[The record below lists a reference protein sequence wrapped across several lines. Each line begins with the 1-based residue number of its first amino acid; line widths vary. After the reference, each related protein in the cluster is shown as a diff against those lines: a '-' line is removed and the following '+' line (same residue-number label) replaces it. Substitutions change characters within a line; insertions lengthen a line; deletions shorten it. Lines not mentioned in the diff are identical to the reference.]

1 MCNVMMGLRRR
12 SKTCTP
18 TVPTMTLTFFLLY
31 VQKNTRCSAPIAE
44 NADLRSAVNSRSNTS
59 ADERSWSSKR
69 LSSIVAA
76 GGDDDL
82 EHLHGDA
89 AAAAAAAAAAGGGAD
104 ADDDADADAV
114 NFSTRQC
121 CDPSSLLS

>member
-1 MCNVMMGLRRR
+1 M
-12 SKTCTP
+12 
-18 TVPTMTLTFFLLY
+18 
-31 VQKNTRCSAPIAE
+31 
-44 NADLRSAVNSRSNTS
+44 
-59 ADERSWSSKR
+59 
-69 LSSIVAA
+69 AA

-89 AAAAAAAAAAGGGAD
+89 AAAADAGGGAD
-104 ADDDADADAV
+104 ADDDADDDAV